1 MSRRLN
7 LAPAEG
13 WLTLALVMILCLSL
27 AWAVDDA
34 LPVLGRGEY
43 TDFLTWMVVGGVLC
57 GFVGAKV
64 GWGRWTTYL
73 VGSLFAAIITP
84 IIVGTVLL
92 PDGGDFAAAFRETA
106 RVSVEAYLDLVVR
119 DLLLTQQYGHHLL
132 VLGLVMWGS
141 SMFAGF
147 AAFGHRRPIN
157 AVLLFGVLLVANM
170 AFTTREQLSYLVL
183 YSLASL
189 FLLIRFH
196 AFDEQTE
203 WLRRR
208 IGDPAAISGLYLR
221 GGTVFIGV
229 AVVGSLLLTNVA
241 SSDPLA
247 GVWTTASAR
256 VVEWARGIER
266 FLPASGTGVS
276 FGPSF
281 GSSARI
287 QGVWVTND
295 RPNMTV
301 QIAPTEEDADLPY
314 WGAVVYDTFE
324 NQGWV
329 QGAKQLVDRAAG
341 EDLLVETG
349 DAVTEEGRRPI
360 TVVITPAIGTST
372 VFAPRTPQTVDSGV
386 TVELVGNAGYLASI
400 RRELS
405 DASYTVTAL
414 LPVVGDSTEGGL
426 TRNRLRA
433 AGTDYPAEIR
443 AMYTALPD
451 GALGPDAEA
460 LLAEI
465 EAAAGPT
472 AFDKA
477 ELLESVLRDPERFTY
492 ATDVRGFDC
501 TGLSVVECFAR
512 FKHGYCE
519 YYASTMAVLLRK
531 MGIPTRIV
539 EGFLPG
545 ERDASRALLQV
556 SNDDAHAWVEVYFP
570 GYGWVV
576 FDPTGGGRAAIAP
589 LPTGVPVPIP
599 SAGPGASVPGRT
611 RPPDPEEG
619 VSFAPGGFLPGTTT
633 PGGAVGSLIAVAMLL
648 AVIVGGVA
656 FVAWQRGPRGP
667 VTAEGAYGSVTRLA
681 ARLGFGPRPDQTV
694 YEYAG
699 ALADVIPV
707 ARPELETVAQAKVEV
722 AYGGRVLGEDRLHG
736 LREAQ
741 RRLRMSLLRL
751 ALRRWRRGGRRRGL
765 R

>member
-1 MSRRLN
+1 
-7 LAPAEG
+7 
-13 WLTLALVMILCLSL
+13 
-27 AWAVDDA
+27 
-34 LPVLGRGEY
+34 
-43 TDFLTWMVVGGVLC
+43 
-57 GFVGAKV
+57 
-64 GWGRWTTYL
+64 
-73 VGSLFAAIITP
+73 
-84 IIVGTVLL
+84 
-92 PDGGDFAAAFRETA
+92 
-106 RVSVEAYLDLVVR
+106 
-119 DLLLTQQYGHHLL
+119 
-132 VLGLVMWGS
+132 
-141 SMFAGF
+141 
-147 AAFGHRRPIN
+147 
-157 AVLLFGVLLVANM
+157 
-170 AFTTREQLSYLVL
+170 
-183 YSLASL
+183 
-189 FLLIRFH
+189 
-196 AFDEQTE
+196 
-203 WLRRR
+203 
-208 IGDPAAISGLYLR
+208 
-221 GGTVFIGV
+221 
-229 AVVGSLLLTNVA
+229 
-241 SSDPLA
+241 
-247 GVWTTASAR
+247 
-256 VVEWARGIER
+256 
-266 FLPASGTGVS
+266 
-276 FGPSF
+276 
-281 GSSARI
+281 
-287 QGVWVTND
+287 
-295 RPNMTV
+295 MTV

-314 WGAVVYDTFE
+314 WGAAVYDTFE

-329 QGAKQLVDRAAG
+329 QGAKQLVDRAP
-341 EDLLVETG
+341 EQDLLVDTG
-349 DAVTEEGRRPI
+349 DAVSEEGRRPI

-372 VFAPRTPQTVDSGV
+372 VFAPRTPQTVDVGV

-611 RPPDPEEG
+611 RPPDPEQG
-619 VSFAPGGFLPGTTT
+619 VSFAPGEFLPGTTT
-633 PGGAVGSLIAVAMLL
+633 PGGAVGSLIAVTMLL
-648 AVIVGGVA
+648 AVIVGGAA
-656 FVAWQRGPRGP
+656 FVVWQRGPRGP
-667 VTAEGAYGSVTRLA
+667 VTADGAYGSVTRLA

-707 ARPELETVAQAKVEV
+707 ARPELETVARAKVEV

-736 LREAQ
+736 LRDAQ

-751 ALRRWRRGGRRRGL
+751 ALRRARRRG
-765 R
+765 RPRGIR